1 MHALS
6 AREASLNSTNSVNVQ
21 RKREAYGD
29 EWYTYNWVELAIG
42 DFTMNCIV
50 GEFRFGL
57 LFRTLPS
64 RDREL

>member
-6 AREASLNSTNSVNVQ
+6 AREALLNSTNSVNVQ

-29 EWYTYNWVELAIG
+29 EWYTYNWVEPAIR
-42 DFTMNCIV
+42 DFTLTMNCTV

-57 LFRTLPS
+57 FFRTLS
-64 RDREL
+64 WRVL